1 MDPRF
6 YSIASMSREER
17 TISICQSVY
26 TFANGQ
32 AGTTSRWLRSLQ
44 ADQKATAVFSQTDLH
59 LPTDEDAPCI
69 MIATGTGIA
78 PFRSFWMSNARNP
91 MHLFFG
97 CRTRSDLPFASE
109 IDSLERAGRIN
120 PYIAYSRE
128 MSNKMHVQDM
138 LARESE
144 AVLSLLH
151 NPKTCLYICGS
162 PDMAATVQNRL
173 LMILCNGSHSQ
184 SGMKMNQAMEKL
196 VVMKQQKRF
205 VTEVYGTISS
215 GDDAMQFAWK
225 EATARVVEITSGLE
239 RLVLPTARAK
249 EEFKAIRPTK
259 RSSWADEYGPENT
272 GLASNEEDMPLYGRR
287 NSDDGMHSARQMVT
301 GEPQRSSSLN
311 TTGMPRTE
319 SLGSI
324 PEAGGPQRN
333 SSLPGGTQAHRNSSV
348 PSSPFVPTRPRL
360 HRQESW
366 MGSFAF
372 GTENDADPRL
382 IQHASR
388 RASDGGVNID
398 SSGDRSNSNGA
409 RRASIANAPQQH
421 GAHTAQQGT
430 IPRRASSLGLSNPNN
445 RPPKAERRASGEAA

>member
-1 MDPRF
+1 
-6 YSIASMSREER
+6 
-17 TISICQSVY
+17 
-26 TFANGQ
+26 
-32 AGTTSRWLRSLQ
+32 
-44 ADQKATAVFSQTDLH
+44 
-59 LPTDEDAPCI
+59 
-69 MIATGTGIA
+69 
-78 PFRSFWMSNARNP
+78 

-151 NPKTCLYICGS
+151 KPKTCLYICGS

-184 SGMKMNQAMEKL
+184 SGMKMNLAMEKL

-259 RSSWADEYGPENT
+259 RSSWADEYRPENT
-272 GLASNEEDMPLYGRR
+272 GLASNEEDMPLYGRQ
-287 NSDDGMHSARQMVT
+287 NSRKRHKRHAQCKADGC
-301 GEPQRSSSLN
+301 G
-311 TTGMPRTE
+311 
-319 SLGSI
+319 
-324 PEAGGPQRN
+324 
-333 SSLPGGTQAHRNSSV
+333 
-348 PSSPFVPTRPRL
+348 
-360 HRQESW
+360 
-366 MGSFAF
+366 
-372 GTENDADPRL
+372 
-382 IQHASR
+382 
-388 RASDGGVNID
+388 
-398 SSGDRSNSNGA
+398 
-409 RRASIANAPQQH
+409 
-421 GAHTAQQGT
+421 
-430 IPRRASSLGLSNPNN
+430 
-445 RPPKAERRASGEAA
+445 